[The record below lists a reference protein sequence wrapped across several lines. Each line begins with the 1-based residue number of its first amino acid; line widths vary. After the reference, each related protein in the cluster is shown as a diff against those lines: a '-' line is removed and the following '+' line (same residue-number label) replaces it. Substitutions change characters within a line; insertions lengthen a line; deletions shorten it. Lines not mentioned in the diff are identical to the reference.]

1 MTANILNEI
10 GDEYVAQNV
19 KRKAAEAEKSLVFLN
34 DLAPQLKTELER
46 AEVKYNEMR
55 NKRGTFDLGEEGKAY
70 LQETVSTEARLLEL
84 KQKRDELTTRFAAGH
99 PALQAIDEQVATL
112 KDRAAKIAARVKALP
127 DLEQDTLRLMR
138 DVQVNNELYVDLL
151 NNMQQLKLVKAG
163 KVGNVRLIDN
173 APCLVHLSSLK
184 RLDHC
189 SIGINWGYS
198 WCNCGLRA

>member
-1 MTANILNEI
+1 M
-10 GDEYVAQNV
+10 
-19 KRKAAEAEKSLVFLN
+19 
-34 DLAPQLKTELER
+34 
-46 AEVKYNEMR
+46 
-55 NKRGTFDLGEEGKAY
+55 
-70 LQETVSTEARLLEL
+70 EL

-173 APCLVHLSSLK
+173 APLP
-184 RLDHC
+184 
-189 SIGINWGYS
+189 
-198 WCNCGLRA
+198 RAPVKPKKA